1 MARPR
6 GDIRTRVLHAA
17 RARFLNEG
25 VDGASLRR
33 IAADAG
39 TNIGMVYYY
48 FPTKDDLFLA
58 IVEEVYQVVLADLL
72 VALEPSQSVPVRIRR
87 LYERVGRFSD
97 DERMVLRLVLRE
109 AFISS
114 SRLDSIVERFQK
126 GHLPLI
132 IRLVQDGLMDGTF
145 DPSIPP
151 MFLLASMMALGGP
164 GQLIPRAMGSRS
176 PFPQPADGLS
186 SSERMLRVLLRGIA
200 AKPAAGDDH
209 EA

>member
-17 RARFLNEG
+17 RERFLNEG

-48 FPTKDDLFLA
+48 FPTKDDLFLG
-58 IVEEVYQVVLADLL
+58 IVEEVYEGVLGDLM
-72 VALEPSQSVPVRIRR
+72 VALEPSQPVPERIRR

-97 DERMVLRLVLRE
+97 EERMVVRLVLRE
-109 AFISS
+109 ALISS
-114 SRLDSIVERFQK
+114 SRLDRIVEIFQR

-132 IRLVQDGLMDGTF
+132 IRLVQDGLAGGVF
-145 DPSIPP
+145 DPTIPP
-151 MFLLASMMALGGP
+151 MFLLVAMMALGGP
-164 GQLIPRAMGSRS
+164 GQLIVRAMEGRS
-176 PFPQPADGLS
+176 PFRPPAEGLLGS
-186 SSERMLRVLLRGIA
+186 DRMLRILLNGIA